1 MNIKEI
7 TITQRAS
14 LNYQVSEHSIT
25 FELHDGDDERQCT
38 QYISS
43 LAMNDAIND
52 VKALAKA
59 LPDAH
64 PTQAKPQV
72 STTVNNNRQYTPQG
86 QYRKAPYHQQNGQLS
101 GPKPAS
107 EAQVAYFRQL
117 AQQLGY
123 DPNSYPKTS
132 AECTQAIKSMKDELG
147 LD

>member
-25 FELHDGDDERQCT
+25 FELHDGDDERECT

-64 PTQAKPQV
+64 PAQAKPQV
-72 STTVNNNRQYTPQG
+72 STTVNNNRRSYTPQG
-86 QYRKAPYHQQNGQLS
+86 QYRKVPYHQQNGQLS
-101 GPKPAS
+101 GPKPVS
-107 EAQVAYFRQL
+107 EAQRAFYRQL
-117 AQQLGY
+117 AEQVGNTA
-123 DPNSYPKTS
+123 PCPSTSY
-132 AECTQAIKSMKDELG
+132 ECAQAIQMMKNDIG
-147 LD
+147 LN